1 MKTLE
6 QHSRNLLD
14 QFALFPAQINS
25 IVEKLKSEN
34 PDLQTRWHDEA
45 SGYPQALIN
54 VLEHITL
61 RTAVKWL
68 EENMPQAWMIPALK
82 QCAGI
87 A

>member
-1 MKTLE
+1 MKSLE

-25 IVEKLKSEN
+25 IIEKLKAEN
-34 PDLQTRWHDEA
+34 PNLKDRWRDEV

-54 VLEHITL
+54 VLERITL
-61 RTAVKWL
+61 STAVKWL
-68 EENMPQAWMIPALK
+68 EENLPQAWMIPALK